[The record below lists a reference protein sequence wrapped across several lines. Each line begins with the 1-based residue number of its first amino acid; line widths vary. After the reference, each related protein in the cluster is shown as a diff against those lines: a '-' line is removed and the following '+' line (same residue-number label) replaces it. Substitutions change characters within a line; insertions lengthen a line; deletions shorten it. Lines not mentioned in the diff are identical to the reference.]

1 MTETGRKPR
10 GRKRPE
16 IGAIFQALADA
27 TRRQMMERVSR
38 GPVTVSELAR
48 PFAMTLAASLQHVQA
63 LEACGLVKT
72 EKQGRVR
79 LVQMDSEG
87 MAVLREWV
95 TARRGVWEQRLD
107 GLKDMLEGAGAKH
120 EE

>member
-48 PFAMTLAASLQHVQA
+48 PFAMTLAAGLQHVQA
-63 LEACGLVKT
+63 LERSGLVRT

-79 LVQMDSEG
+79 LVTMGEDG
-87 MAVLREWV
+87 MAELREWV
-95 TARRGVWEQRLD
+95 EARRGAWDLRLD
-107 GLKDMLEGAGAKH
+107 ALGRMLEGAG
-120 EE
+120 ENERR